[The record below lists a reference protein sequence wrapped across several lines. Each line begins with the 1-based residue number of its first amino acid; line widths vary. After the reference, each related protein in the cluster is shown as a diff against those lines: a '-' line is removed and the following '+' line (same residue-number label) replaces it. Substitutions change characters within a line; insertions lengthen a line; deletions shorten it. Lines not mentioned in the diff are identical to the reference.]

1 MNVSCVYCYVICFV
15 VKISVHLCVLVSLQK
30 KENCAFYQIF
40 WFDFWKFRNV
50 CARYDPGG
58 HLLLLGR
65 PSFVLFVVILMLNVD
80 CFITKMETE
89 CAYVS
94 IDVLKF
100 EF

>member
-1 MNVSCVYCYVICFV
+1 
-15 VKISVHLCVLVSLQK
+15 LCVLISLQMS
-30 KENCAFYQIF
+30 ENCAKFQIF
-40 WFDFWKFRNV
+40 GLKFWKFRNV
-50 CARYDPGG
+50 CVRYDPGG

-65 PSFVLFVVILMLNVD
+65 PSFVLFVVILLLNVD
-80 CFITKMETE
+80 CFISKMETE